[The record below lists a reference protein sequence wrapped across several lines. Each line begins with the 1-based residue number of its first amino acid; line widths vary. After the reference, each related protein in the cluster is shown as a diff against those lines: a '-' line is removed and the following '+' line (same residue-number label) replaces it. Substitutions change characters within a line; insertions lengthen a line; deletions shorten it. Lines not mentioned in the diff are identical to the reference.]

1 MIYSSGFCETVIMRR
16 KLIKI
21 LLILLLLLLV
31 FFGLFS
37 AWTWYQTI
45 VGQALQTGEVQPGL
59 VLGGLVVAE
68 TAVLYGVL
76 AGFFLLV
83 AVVSIWVIYRL
94 VMFPPEEED

>member
-1 MIYSSGFCETVIMRR
+1 MRR

-21 LLILLLLLLV
+21 LLFLLLLLLV

-37 AWTWYQTI
+37 AWAWYQTV
-45 VGQALQTGEVQPGL
+45 VGQALQAGEAQAGL

-83 AVVSIWVIYRL
+83 AIVSIWVIYRL
-94 VMFPPEEED
+94 VMFPPEEENE